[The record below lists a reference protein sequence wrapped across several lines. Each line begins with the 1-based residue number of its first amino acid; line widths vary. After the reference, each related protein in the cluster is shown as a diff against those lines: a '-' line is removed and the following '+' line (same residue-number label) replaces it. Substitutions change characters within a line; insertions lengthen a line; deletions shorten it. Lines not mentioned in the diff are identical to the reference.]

1 MQTGLRMTPLTT
13 SVTVKAPAAAAWELF
28 VDTRRWPEWG
38 PSVAR
43 VECGDRCIGPGTTG
57 RVQTV
62 FGFWLSF
69 QVTEFR
75 AGHCWRWRV
84 AGTPATGH
92 RVEALGPDRCR
103 VVFEVPAVA
112 APYLVVCGWAAQ
124 RIKNILERER
134 QPA

>member
-1 MQTGLRMTPLTT
+1 MKTGFLMAPLTT
-13 SVTVKAPAAAAWELF
+13 AVTVRAPAAAAWELF

-43 VECGDRCIGPGTTG
+43 VDCPVRCIGQGPHG
-57 RVQTV
+57 RVQTA
-62 FGFWLSF
+62 FGLWLSF

-84 AGTPATGH
+84 AGIAATGH

-103 VVFEVPAVA
+103 VVFEVPVVA
-112 APYLVVCGWAAQ
+112 APYLLVCRWAAQ
-124 RIKNILERER
+124 RIKKILERER

>member
-1 MQTGLRMTPLTT
+1 MKTTFLTAPLTT
-13 SVTVKAPAAAAWELF
+13 TVAIRAPAASAWELF
-28 VDTRRWPEWG
+28 VDTRRWPDWG

-43 VECGDRCIGPGTTG
+43 VECADRCIGPGTTG

-62 FGFWLSF
+62 FGLWLSF

-75 AGHCWRWRV
+75 AGRYWRWRV
-84 AGTPATGH
+84 AGIPATGH
-92 RVEALGPDRCR
+92 RVEAIGPDRCR
-103 VVFEVPAVA
+103 VIFEVPAVA
-112 APYLVVCGWAAQ
+112 APYLVVYGWAAQ

>member
-1 MQTGLRMTPLTT
+1 MAPLTT
-13 SVTVKAPAAAAWELF
+13 SVTVRAPAAAAWELF
-28 VDTRRWPEWG
+28 VDTRRRPEWG

-43 VECGDRCIGPGTTG
+43 VECDDRCIGEESHG

-62 FGFWLSF
+62 FGLWLSF

-112 APYLVVCGWAAQ
+112 APYLVVYGWAAQ

>member
-13 SVTVKAPAAAAWELF
+13 SVTVRASAAAAWELF

-43 VECGDRCIGPGTTG
+43 VECADRCIGEASHG

-62 FGFWLSF
+62 FGLWLSF

-75 AGHCWRWRV
+75 AGHYWRWRV
-84 AGTPATGH
+84 AGIPATGH
-92 RVEALGPDRCR
+92 RVEALGPDRYR

-112 APYLVVCGWAAQ
+112 APYLVVYGWAAQ

-134 QPA
+134 QPV

>member
-1 MQTGLRMTPLTT
+1 MKTTFLTAPLTT
-13 SVTVKAPAAAAWELF
+13 TVAIRAPAASAWELF
-28 VDTRRWPEWG
+28 VDTRRWPDWG

-43 VECGDRCIGPGTTG
+43 VECADRCIGEASHG

-62 FGFWLSF
+62 FGLWLSF

-75 AGHCWRWRV
+75 AGRYWRWRV
-84 AGTPATGH
+84 AGIPATGH
-92 RVEALGPDRCR
+92 RVEAIGPDRCR
-103 VVFEVPAVA
+103 VIFEVPAVA
-112 APYLVVCGWAAQ
+112 APDLVVWRWAAQ